1 MIRKAHL
8 SLILLPFLAIAC
20 PGETGGSGSAGG
32 GTVPAPGS
40 AGSGSFVVIFDGQ
53 SAMND
58 PNPNFKVV
66 NPPATT
72 VDALPAPPT
81 KTHFTFGG
89 WFTTKNGSGTPFLA
103 STNVSGNMT
112 VYAKWDPI
120 LTVKIG
126 NLLWKKCAEGQAND
140 GSCTGMPK
148 YYQYCT
154 DGVPSNCFNGT
165 TLFTGP
171 IYDACN
177 ALNSN
182 PPGGLAGKTTWRVPT
197 LAESMAA
204 TYCSNGWDAAN
215 QICNAGSAAPTL
227 DPTSF
232 PEPCLQLV
240 IGRSISS
247 VGGFISMIRPPELIP
262 QVKMKQGWGRTI
274 PNLWTRL
281 DYPMAGIIFAASL
294 TIPDLPRTDA
304 A

>member
-1 MIRKAHL
+1 MIRKTHL
-8 SLILLPFLAIAC
+8 SLIFLSLLAVAC

-66 NPPATT
+66 NSPAIT
-72 VDALPAPPT
+72 VDALPTPPT
-81 KTHFTFGG
+81 KPHVTFGG
-89 WFTTKNGSGTPFLA
+89 WFTAKNGGGTQFTA
-103 STNVSGNMT
+103 SSNVSGNMT
-112 VYAKWDPI
+112 VYAKWDPV

-165 TLFTGP
+165 TLFAGP

-182 PPGGLAGKTTWRVPT
+182 PSGGYAGKTTWRVPT
-197 LAESMAA
+197 AAESIA
-204 TYCSNGWDAAN
+204 TRYCSAGFDAVG
-215 QICNAGSAAPTL
+215 QRCNVGSVAPTL
-227 DPTSF
+227 DPNLF
-232 PEPCLQLV
+232 PNTLPAARFWTINLESWWV
-240 IGRSISS
+240 VKYDTAIGVLGSS
-247 VGGFISMIRPPELIP
+247 ANDSGVGTIDP
-262 QVKMKQGWGRTI
+262 QPLDPSGLPNGWHYLRCVADD
-274 PNLWTRL
+274 P
-281 DYPMAGIIFAASL
+281 
-294 TIPDLPRTDA
+294 
-304 A
+304 

>member
-40 AGSGSFVVIFDGQ
+40 AGSASFVVIFDGQ

-58 PNPNFKVV
+58 PNPHFKVV

-72 VDALPAPPT
+72 VDALPTPPT

-89 WFTTKNGSGTPFLA
+89 WFTAKNGSGTQFMA

-182 PPGGLAGKTTWRVPT
+182 PAGGFAGKTTWRVPT

-215 QICNAGSAAPTL
+215 QICNAGSAASTL
-227 DPTSF
+227 DP
-232 PEPCLQLV
+232 
-240 IGRSISS
+240 
-247 VGGFISMIRPPELIP
+247 
-262 QVKMKQGWGRTI
+262 
-274 PNLWTRL
+274 NL
-281 DYPMAGIIFAASL
+281 F
-294 TIPDLPRTDA
+294 PRTLPAARYWTMNLSGWWVYKYDA
-304 A
+304 STGAYTSSQNETGMGRYDPQPLDPSGLPNGWHYLRCVADDP